1 MWLSSVPLEAVCA
14 HSILSVS
21 KAFRLNG
28 RSVRTGKSTTLKLIT
43 RMIEPSSGDI
53 LLDGVDIQKAT
64 LQSLRKKVA
73 VIPQDTCLFDESIRY
88 NILYG

>member
-1 MWLSSVPLEAVCA
+1 
-14 HSILSVS
+14 
-21 KAFRLNG
+21 
-28 RSVRTGKSTTLKLIT
+28 
-43 RMIEPSSGDI
+43 MIEPSSGDV
-53 LLDGVDIQKAT
+53 LLDGVDIQTAT

>member
-1 MWLSSVPLEAVCA
+1 M
-14 HSILSVS
+14 
-21 KAFRLNG
+21 NG
-28 RSVRTGKSTTLKLIT
+28 CTVRTGKSTTLKLIT

>member
-1 MWLSSVPLEAVCA
+1 
-14 HSILSVS
+14 
-21 KAFRLNG
+21 LNG
-28 RSVRTGKSTTLKLIT
+28 CTVRTGKSTTLKLIT